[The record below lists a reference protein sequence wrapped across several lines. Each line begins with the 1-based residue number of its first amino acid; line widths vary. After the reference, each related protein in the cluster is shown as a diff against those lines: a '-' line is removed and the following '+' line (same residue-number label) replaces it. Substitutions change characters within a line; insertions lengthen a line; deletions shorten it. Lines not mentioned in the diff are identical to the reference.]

1 MKQYFDFTPYIT
13 DTPVSFTITDGPF
26 MDFICDQL
34 TVENIPFTKDV
45 HMRKLDDGGPIE
57 GTDLI
62 APPSQTFSYAIITAP
77 LTKSMV
83 NRLITNNDHKAF
95 NVDSIMKNAYIAWYK
110 NAIEEDLA
118 WD

>member
-77 LTKSMV
+77 LSQKMIT
-83 NRLITNNDHKAF
+83 RLEINSNPLELSKDNAMDK
-95 NVDSIMKNAYIAWYK
+95 AYITWYK
-110 NAIEEDLA
+110 DVAMKDIQ